1 MRIYLDNCCY
11 NRPFDDQTQLKIALE
26 SAAKLAIQTQMR
38 SGELE
43 YVWSD
48 ELDVEVGD
56 SPFLDRQEK
65 ILPWRDGA
73 TVHVAITSAI
83 EDRAIEL
90 MQFGIKSADA
100 LHLACAESAG
110 CDWFFTTD
118 RGILKKVQNIGL
130 MRVANPIAYVQEDMI

>member
-11 NRPFDDQTQLKIALE
+11 NRPFDDQTQLKIAIE
-26 SAAKLAIQTQMR
+26 SAAKLAIQAQMR

-56 SPFLDRQEK
+56 CKFLDRQEK

-73 TVHVAITSAI
+73 TVHVAITSVI

-118 RGILKKVQNIGL
+118 RGILKKVQNLGL
-130 MRVANPIAYVQEDMI
+130 MRVANPVAYIQEDMI

>member
-1 MRIYLDNCCY
+1 MRVYLDNCCY
-11 NRPFDDQTQLKIALE
+11 NRPFDDQNQLKIAIE
-26 SAAKLAIQTQMR
+26 SAAKLAIQAQMR

-56 SPFLDRQEK
+56 CQFLDRQEK

-73 TVHVAITSAI
+73 TVHVAITSEI
-83 EDRAIEL
+83 EARAIEL

>member
-56 SPFLDRQEK
+56 SQFLDRQEK